1 MNSIIPGTI
10 EEPGLDTRKVGTL
23 VTRRGAT
30 GIEFVDFSDW
40 VVQVAREINTEAGQP
55 VAIAYR
61 VDRTLGRCRESN
73 HQLRLFVDALDDKH
87 QFPRQ
92 SGEGRVE

>member
-23 VTRRGAT
+23 VARRGAT

-40 VVQVAREINTEAGQP
+40 VVQVAREINTEAGRP

-61 VDRTLGRCRESN
+61 VANSGPMPGEQPSVAADRGCAR
-73 HQLRLFVDALDDKH
+73 
-87 QFPRQ
+87 
-92 SGEGRVE
+92 

>member
-30 GIEFVDFSDW
+30 SIDFSDR
-40 VVQVAREINTEAGQP
+40 VVHVAREINTEAGRP

-61 VDRTLGRCRESN
+61 VANSGPMPGEQPSVAADRGCAR
-73 HQLRLFVDALDDKH
+73 
-87 QFPRQ
+87 
-92 SGEGRVE
+92 

>member
-30 GIEFVDFSDW
+30 SIDFSDR
-40 VVQVAREINTEAGQP
+40 VVHVAREINTEAGRP

-73 HQLRLFVDALDDKH
+73 HQLRLIVDALDDKH
-87 QFPRQ
+87 QFQRQ